1 MALAD
6 DLEQAA
12 AAATPHGEVTAVLAA
27 EPTAGRRAYLV
38 ALGDGDARRWLV
50 LDGDFRPVEERE
62 SAREAASIVVLCE
75 LAGELAGGGQLEG
88 LRSQLAEVRM
98 TEQPPGIEAAEEA
111 ALALEHALGA
121 PPIVASAGYLD
132 EVGAATRRLE
142 EALGEHA
149 SPFANAL
156 ASSTGTVE
164 AFVAEVEG
172 RHALPLR

>member
-1 MALAD
+1 
-6 DLEQAA
+6 
-12 AAATPHGEVTAVLAA
+12 
-27 EPTAGRRAYLV
+27 
-38 ALGDGDARRWLV
+38 
-50 LDGDFRPVEERE
+50 
-62 SAREAASIVVLCE
+62 
-75 LAGELAGGGQLEG
+75 
-88 LRSQLAEVRM
+88 M

-111 ALALEHALGA
+111 ALALEHAIGA
-121 PPIVASAGYLD
+121 PPIVASAAYLD

-142 EALGEHA
+142 EALGEHG